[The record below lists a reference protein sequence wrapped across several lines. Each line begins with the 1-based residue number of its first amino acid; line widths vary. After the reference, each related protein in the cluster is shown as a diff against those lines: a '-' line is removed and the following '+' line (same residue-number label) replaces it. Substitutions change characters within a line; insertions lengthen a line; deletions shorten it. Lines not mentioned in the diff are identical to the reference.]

1 MEGAD
6 FFFTAFAVLLSVVT
20 VAWMIVYILWHR
32 DPEKSFIAWI
42 MRTLSIDT
50 RNDMTTTPHKHIVPP
65 TKPIT
70 PIDAP
75 VDHPKTAPAAAAPKV
90 ATRQDLQDALQALVD
105 ANCVSYG

>member
-1 MEGAD
+1 
-6 FFFTAFAVLLSVVT
+6 
-20 VAWMIVYILWHR
+20 
-32 DPEKSFIAWI
+32 
-42 MRTLSIDT
+42 
-50 RNDMTTTPHKHIVPP
+50 MTTTPHKHIVPP

-105 ANCVSYG
+105 ANCASYGDALANARNVLGLPLS